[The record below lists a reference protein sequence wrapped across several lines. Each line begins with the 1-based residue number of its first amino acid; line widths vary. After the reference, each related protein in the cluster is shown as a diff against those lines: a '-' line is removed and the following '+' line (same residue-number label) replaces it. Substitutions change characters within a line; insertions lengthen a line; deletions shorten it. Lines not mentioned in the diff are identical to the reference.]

1 MIPKTMSTQHPDNA
15 RMPEWSHDK
24 AIIKNEDEIEEAYI
38 AYKKM
43 GIQEVMWDAEGKDVD
58 THVVRKI
65 ISKDNKFFSENILGR
80 DIFLTYRVPNPR
92 IEGIDRKILTETL
105 SSIPLNYDVGNRVY
119 MNKTP
124 PIFEV
129 IIPFTTDYTDL
140 LGVLKYYE
148 KAIVGQQDIKLY
160 DDVYA
165 RDVTGEVYPKKINV
179 IPLIEDMDS
188 ILNIDSIING
198 YYRAAG
204 PDHMR
209 VFIARSD
216 PAMNYGMLPATLLA
230 KFAAIRLRELSNK
243 LNINIYPMLGAGS
256 SPFRGNLGPDN
267 TVNALEEYDS
277 YYTYTV
283 QSAFKFD
290 YDINTVKK
298 AVSQINLHDPD
309 YRKLPDNV
317 DLNIF
322 KSILDKYKKRFQRE
336 IEAIARPIN
345 DITLYLPK
353 RRARKLH
360 IGLFGYSRSTGK
372 AVLPRAISFVAA
384 LYSMGIPPEILG
396 MASLNEMTEPEY
408 ELIHKLYLN
417 LNFDL
422 KMSARYFNYD
432 SLKLLKEIWNIDDEI
447 INMIRSDM
455 RYVENNIG
463 VPTDNSYGIRKHLMY
478 SSLTMLAFKD
488 GKFDEMRDYI
498 YEMGLIRKFL
508 G

>member
-1 MIPKTMSTQHPDNA
+1 MHWRSMIHTIH
-15 RMPEWSHDK
+15 
-24 AIIKNEDEIEEAYI
+24 
-38 AYKKM
+38 
-43 GIQEVMWDAEGKDVD
+43 IQY
-58 THVVRKI
+58 
-65 ISKDNKFFSENILGR
+65 S
-80 DIFLTYRVPNPR
+80 PR
-92 IEGIDRKILTETL
+92 
-105 SSIPLNYDVGNRVY
+105 
-119 MNKTP
+119 
-124 PIFEV
+124 
-129 IIPFTTDYTDL
+129 
-140 LGVLKYYE
+140 
-148 KAIVGQQDIKLY
+148 
-160 DDVYA
+160 
-165 RDVTGEVYPKKINV
+165 
-179 IPLIEDMDS
+179 
-188 ILNIDSIING
+188 
-198 YYRAAG
+198 
-204 PDHMR
+204 
-209 VFIARSD
+209 
-216 PAMNYGMLPATLLA
+216 
-230 KFAAIRLRELSNK
+230 
-243 LNINIYPMLGAGS
+243 
-256 SPFRGNLGPDN
+256 
-267 TVNALEEYDS
+267 
-277 YYTYTV
+277 
-283 QSAFKFD
+283 FKFD

-396 MASLNEMTEPEY
+396 IASLNEMTEPEY

-478 SSLTMLAFKD
+478 SSLTMLAFKMVNLM
-488 GKFDEMRDYI
+488 KCAITYMRWV
-498 YEMGLIRKFL
+498 
-508 G
+508 